1 MQKLH
6 GLCVLSEFVCRL
18 GQMRKSLRVVRVQH
32 AGGLH
37 RALLRLAEVFESVRI
52 CSRAE
57 EHFAVVEQ
65 HVPDQML
72 QKYRE
77 GRALSRTHLC
87 LAAAAACIQARSLQ
101 YRQR

>member
-1 MQKLH
+1 
-6 GLCVLSEFVCRL
+6 
-18 GQMRKSLRVVRVQH
+18 
-32 AGGLH
+32 
-37 RALLRLAEVFESVRI
+37 VRI